1 MDRRIAGLIAVLG
14 TMASLTLSPAS
25 LASDDCYQ
33 ANAGDGELRFSG
45 VADGS
50 PFSGEFGEFDV
61 TVCLSDGSLAGGEI
75 RVIVATAS
83 ASVGNSMGDRAL
95 KDEELFFVERF
106 PEAVW
111 TSERIAADGEGFL
124 AQGRLNLRGI
134 SADQTV
140 RLRMTDNGESMR
152 LAGGADILRLDY
164 RVGLGEFE
172 DTEFIHNA
180 VDLEFDLEL
189 RPADSE

>member
-1 MDRRIAGLIAVLG
+1 MVWKTRQLIPPLGALLCLLFSQAGLAN
-14 TMASLTLSPAS
+14 
-25 LASDDCYQ
+25 DDCYR
-33 ANAGDGELRFSG
+33 ADATDGELVFSG
-45 VADGS
+45 IADGS

-61 TVCLSDGSLAGGEI
+61 TVCLSDGSLDGGEI
-75 RVIVATAS
+75 RVTVATAS

-111 TSERIAADGEGFL
+111 TSDRIAADGEGFL
-124 AQGRLNLRGI
+124 AEGRLDLRGI

-172 DTEFIHNA
+172 DTEFIHNQ